1 MNVMNFG
8 KGENLMM
15 KRLLI
20 ALGALT
26 MVGTAVAAAEEFRP
40 TGSVKQ
46 EIKWFGDKE
55 EVDGE
60 YLRLTLAEGGVR
72 FTENFYI
79 DYRVRDQIKYKDEDV
94 SGSNTK
100 DLRTRLYYD
109 HGYLGDTQIDV
120 RQRLEIRSTQTYNRF
135 TYTPEFDF
143 GEYVGFADSLKLRPS
158 FRYQD
163 DNNANNTYKHVGA
176 DFLYYKGFATGK
188 HDLGFEFNVYTR
200 FYDSEYLYNN
210 DKGTDASENGNP
222 NTKDSN
228 FATDVEFYIY
238 YTYDL
243 GQYNG
248 VDFAFY
254 YEFGLDPYTF
264 YDRKI
269 DIVEGEKGSEKVV
282 DDKSSDWTVYNDFEL
297 QASYK
302 VNDSTSIYGAIAVEH
317 ANNKGND
324 HASDFKWQPYAYVG
338 WRTKF

>member
-1 MNVMNFG
+1 
-8 KGENLMM
+8 M

-26 MVGTAVAAAEEFRP
+26 VVSSAAVAAEDFRP

-46 EIKWFGDKE
+46 EIRVYGDKE
-55 EVDGE
+55 EIDGDGV
-60 YLRLTLAEGGVR
+60 RFTLAEGGVR

-79 DYRVRDQIKYKDEDV
+79 DYRVRDYIKT
-94 SGSNTK
+94 SGDTDFSDTK

-109 HGYLGDTQIDV
+109 HGYLGDTKIDV
-120 RQRLEIRSTQTYNRF
+120 RQRFEVRDSQDKNRF
-135 TYTPEFDF
+135 TYTPEFN
-143 GEYVGFADSLKLRPS
+143 FADYFDFADTFVLRPS

-163 DNNANNTYKHVGA
+163 DNNANTAYKHVGA
-176 DFLYYKGFATGK
+176 DFLYYKGFVSGN
-188 HDLGFEFNVYTR
+188 HDLGVEFNVYTR
-200 FYDSEYLYNN
+200 FYEQDFYSDNA
-210 DKGTDASENGNP
+210 KGTSKDVAKME
-222 NTKDSN
+222 DSN

-248 VDFAFY
+248 INYAFY

-264 YDRKI
+264 YDRKV
-269 DIVEGEKGSEKVV
+269 DTVEGEKGSETVTESY
-282 DDKSSDWTVYNDFEL
+282 DETWTVYNDFEL

-302 VNDSTSIYGAIAVEH
+302 VNDATSIYGAIAVEH
-317 ANNKGND
+317 ANNEGRD
-324 HASDFKWQPYAYVG
+324 QASDFKWQPYAYVG

>member
-1 MNVMNFG
+1 
-8 KGENLMM
+8 M

-26 MVGTAVAAAEEFRP
+26 LVSSAAVAAEEFKP

-46 EIKWFGDKE
+46 EIKWYGDKE
-55 EVDGE
+55 EVDSQ
-60 YLRLTLAEGGVR
+60 YIRFTLAEGGIR
-72 FTENFYI
+72 FTENFYV
-79 DYRVRDQIKYKDEDV
+79 DYRVRDYIRYHSDE
-94 SGSNTK
+94 GSNTK

-120 RQRLEIRSTQTYNRF
+120 RQRFEVRDSQDKNRF

-143 GEYVGFADSLKLRPS
+143 AEYFSFADTFKLSPS

-176 DFLYYKGFATGK
+176 DFLYYKEFATGN
-188 HDLGFEFNVYTR
+188 HDLGIEFNVYTR
-200 FYDSEYLYNN
+200 FYEEDFASDNA
-210 DKGTDASENGNP
+210 KGTKEADAKME
-222 NTKDSN
+222 DSN

-243 GQYNG
+243 GQYKG
-248 VDFAFY
+248 VDYAFY

-264 YDRKI
+264 YDRKV
-269 DIVEGEKGSEKVV
+269 DSVEDKVV
-282 DDKSSDWTVYNDFEL
+282 TESYDSEWTVYNDLEL

-302 VNDSTSIYGAIAVEH
+302 VNDSTSVYGAIAVEH
-317 ANNKGND
+317 ANNEGRD
-324 HASDFKWQPYAYVG
+324 QASDFKWQPYAYVG

>member
-1 MNVMNFG
+1 
-8 KGENLMM
+8 M

-26 MVGTAVAAAEEFRP
+26 VVSSAAVAAEEFKP

-46 EIKWFGDKE
+46 EIRWYGDKE
-55 EVDGE
+55 EVDSQGI
-60 YLRLTLAEGGVR
+60 RFTLAEGGVR

-79 DYRVRDQIKYKDEDV
+79 DYRVRDYIRYHSDE
-94 SGSNTK
+94 GSNTK

-109 HGYLGDTQIDV
+109 HGYLGDTKIDV
-120 RQRLEIRSTQTYNRF
+120 RQRLEVRDSQDKNRF
-135 TYTPEFDF
+135 TYTPEFN
-143 GEYVGFADSLKLRPS
+143 FADYFNAGDNFAVDTFVLRPS

-163 DNNANNTYKHVGA
+163 DNNANESYKHVGA
-176 DFLYYKGFATGK
+176 DFLSVYTVGQNTIPGE
-188 HDLGFEFNVYTR
+188 LVLEFNIYTR
-200 FYDSEYLYNN
+200 FYDQDYVSDNA
-210 DKGTDASENGNP
+210 KGTTLANAKTE
-222 NTKDSN
+222 DSN

-238 YTYDL
+238 YTYNL

-264 YDRKI
+264 YDRKV
-269 DIVEGEKGSEKVV
+269 DTVEGGVV
-282 DDKSSDWTVYNDFEL
+282 TESYDEEWTVYNDFEL

-302 VNDSTSIYGAIAVEH
+302 VNDSTSVYGAIAVEH
-317 ANNKGND
+317 ANNEGRD
-324 HASDFKWQPYAYVG
+324 QSSDYKWQPYAYVG